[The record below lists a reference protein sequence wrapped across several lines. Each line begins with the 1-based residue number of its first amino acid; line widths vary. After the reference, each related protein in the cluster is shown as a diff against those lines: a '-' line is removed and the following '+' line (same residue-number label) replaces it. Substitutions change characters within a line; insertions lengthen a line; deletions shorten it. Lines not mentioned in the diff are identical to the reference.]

1 MSDAKHEF
9 MQNWHMRQIKQYTAW
24 HSSWLPSWWQKLKL
38 SQIRQIFLYFYM
50 SLQLWGTSKPIRV
63 SVENSLHFWIISYSL
78 LWLGNVKGSTKLWTA
93 IFFFFLL
100 CVLFS
105 KEYYLKSQLRTGLLV
120 VKSWWKDIS
129 SMETVLHFE

>member
-1 MSDAKHEF
+1 MSDAKHAF
-9 MQNWHMRQIKQYTAW
+9 MQNWHMRQIRQYTAW

-78 LWLGNVKGSTKLWTA
+78 LWLGNVKGSTELWTA
-93 IFFFFLL
+93 IFFFLL
-100 CVLFS
+100 CVFFS

>member
-9 MQNWHMRQIKQYTAW
+9 MQNWHMRQIRQYTAW

-63 SVENSLHFWIISYSL
+63 SVENSLRFWIISYSL

-93 IFFFFLL
+93 IFFFLL
-100 CVLFS
+100 CVFFS

>member
-9 MQNWHMRQIKQYTAW
+9 MQNWHMRQIRQYTAW

-50 SLQLWGTSKPIRV
+50 SLQVWGTSKPIRV
-63 SVENSLHFWIISYSL
+63 SVENSLRFWIISYSL
-78 LWLGNVKGSTKLWTA
+78 LWLGNVKGSTELWTA
-93 IFFFFLL
+93 IFFFLL
-100 CVLFS
+100 CVFFF

>member
-9 MQNWHMRQIKQYTAW
+9 MQNWHMRQIRQYTAW

-38 SQIRQIFLYFYM
+38 SQIRQIFLHFYM

-63 SVENSLHFWIISYSL
+63 SVENSLRFWIISYSL

-93 IFFFFLL
+93 IFFFLL
-100 CVLFS
+100 CVFFF